1 MTVNVRSDL
10 SVPLGTQLFWQLRY
24 AIATGEYEPGERL
37 PTVREMAAAL
47 RVNANTIR
55 TVYARLQDEG
65 WVVARRK
72 VGTVVADP
80 LPRTYDDALE
90 AILDRAFDEAASQGI
105 EPDEFAAGA
114 FARAAQRAAVGAR
127 RLLFVECGRDET
139 EPFVSQLRL
148 AFGDRIDSV
157 EGAVIVEVQDR
168 LAQGDID
175 AVVTTAHH
183 AEEVRALVSEVPVV
197 SLLPSPEFMDVVA
210 EIAALPH
217 GTRVGVPYPCQTPRR
232 NAVSMIRRIA
242 PRIDVVEAASAD
254 DPALQTCDI
263 VMAWSEDAAD
273 GHIPGTRVLSLNHG
287 IDAAALVHV
296 RRQLGL

>member
-139 EPFVSQLRL
+139 EPFVSQLRM
-148 AFGDRIDSV
+148 AFGERIDSV
-157 EGAVIVEVQDR
+157 EGAIIVEVQER
-168 LAQGDID
+168 LAAGDID

-210 EIAALPH
+210 EIAALAP

-242 PRIDVVEAASAD
+242 PRIDVIEAESID

-263 VMAWSEDAAD
+263 VMAWAEEAAD
-273 GHIPGTRVLSLNHG
+273 GLVPGARVLRLSHG
-287 IDAAALVHV
+287 VDAAALVHL

>member
-139 EPFVSQLRL
+139 EPFVSQLRR
-148 AFGDRIDSV
+148 AFGDRIERV
-157 EGAVIVEVQDR
+157 EGAAIVEVQDR
-168 LAQGDID
+168 LAAGGID

-210 EIAALPH
+210 ELAALP
-217 GTRVGVPYPCQTPRR
+217 P
-232 NAVSMIRRIA
+232 A
-242 PRIDVVEAASAD
+242 PASACRTR
-254 DPALQTCDI
+254 ARHR
-263 VMAWSEDAAD
+263 AAT
-273 GHIPGTRVLSLNHG
+273 PSR
-287 IDAAALVHV
+287 
-296 RRQLGL
+296 

>member
-55 TVYARLQDEG
+55 TVYARLQHEG

-80 LPRTYDDALE
+80 LPRSYDDALE
-90 AILDRAFDEAASQGI
+90 AILDRAFDEAAGQGI

-114 FARAAQRAAVGAR
+114 FARAAQRAVVGAR
-127 RLLFVECGRDET
+127 RLLFVECGRSET
-139 EPFVSQLRL
+139 EPFVSQLRT
-148 AFGDRIDSV
+148 AFGARVECV
-157 EGAVIVEVQDR
+157 EGSTIAALEDR
-168 LAQGDID
+168 LAEGGID

-183 AEEVRALVSEVPVV
+183 AEEVRALVSDVPVV
-197 SLLPSPEFMDVVA
+197 SLLPSPEFMGAVA
-210 EIAALPH
+210 EIAALPP

-232 NAVSMIRRIA
+232 NAAAMIRRIA
-242 PRIDVVEAASAD
+242 PRVDVIEAESGD
-254 DPALQTCDI
+254 DLALRTCDVI
-263 VMAWSEDAAD
+263 VSWGDSAAD
-273 GHIPGTRVLSLNHG
+273 GVSAHAHVLSWSYG
-287 IDAAALVHV
+287 VDAAALVHL